1 MLCDY
6 HVHTDYSDDSTYL
19 MEGVVKDG
27 IKTTTEAI
35 DSMIASLQAMVR

>member
-19 MEGVVKDG
+19 MEDVVKDG
-27 IKTTTEAI
+27 IKKGC
-35 DSMIASLQAMVR
+35 